1 MVFKHINGVVAE
13 AQFSPCGRYR
23 YRLTIDREDSTGD
36 HSSVSVI
43 MQNPSVANSEVAD
56 RSVQFLENLIFNK
69 DYDEFKGV
77 KRIIVVNQFALI
89 QTNDFEGVDDHIG
102 TENDRHIENALDEA
116 DIVLIAWG
124 AGNPYLERQQA
135 ITSMLAQHRGK
146 KILKTKKH
154 PSRGSYKDFV
164 EPLNI

>member
-23 YRLTIDREDSTGD
+23 YRLTIDREDSMGD
-36 HSSVSVI
+36 RSVSVI

-69 DYDEFKGV
+69 DYDEFNGV

-102 TENDRHIENALDEA
+102 IENDRHIENALNES

-124 AGNPYLERQQA
+124 AGNPYLERQKA
-135 ITSMLAQHRGK
+135 ITSMLTQHCGK
-146 KILKTKKH
+146 RLLKTKKH

-164 EPLNI
+164 EPLHI